1 MNNIYDQYAAEYDAW
16 FVQNDQLFSSELDQ
30 LRNMVEDFSFG
41 LDIGCGTGLFTS
53 LLGIQHAI
61 EPSENMANIATKRG
75 INVEVACGE
84 QFIEQYVDKCDLV
97 TMTTVDSFVQDIDL
111 VFKNIN
117 MYLKNGGFLLV
128 TFLNLATPLGQM
140 YESTKHE
147 SPYYDSAVF
156 RTHEEILQLL
166 LDHGLDFV
174 KSAST
179 VSSLQN
185 IYQPSQSG
193 YEGGVFCSILARK
206 TNKYKKD

>member
-1 MNNIYDQYAAEYDAW
+1 MKNIYDEYAAEYDAW

-30 LRNMVEDFSFG
+30 LRDMVVDFDFG

-61 EPSENMANIATKRG
+61 EPSANMANIATKRG
-75 INVEVACGE
+75 VEVEIACGE
-84 QFIEQYVDKCDLV
+84 QLIEKYSNQCDLV
-97 TMTTVDSFVQDIDL
+97 TMITVDSFVQDIDL
-111 VFKNIN
+111 IFKNVN

-147 SPYYDSAVF
+147 SPYYDSATF
-156 RTHEEILQLL
+156 RTHDEILEL
-166 LDHGLDFV
+166 LDRHGFVFV
-174 KSAST
+174 KSKST

-185 IYQPSQSG
+185 TSQPSQSG
-193 YEGGVFCSILARK
+193 YGGGVFCSILARK
-206 TNKYKKD
+206 IK